1 MGGRVEND
9 LRPIDNK
16 KLAQTLPVPDRGN
29 LHHQIQAFSV
39 KIGKLLLDIVGVVLV
54 DIHDDQPLGV
64 MLDDL
69 AAQLGADGPAA
80 PRYQDGLPT

>member
-1 MGGRVEND
+1 MRSRVEDHVRMILLKNAVDAQLVAHRGD
-9 LRPIDNK
+9 LHPEW
-16 KLAQTLPVPDRGN
+16 KLPS
-29 LHHQIQAFSV
+29 ISV
-39 KIGKLLLDIVGVVLV
+39 QQLLLDVVGVVLV